1 MSQTKTVVIRLSK
14 EEYSLLE
21 ELSDSGSA
29 EEYIGRLV
37 KQALNEQRM
46 KNGYAEMAQ
55 TNLELAQMCFEADE
69 QCTRQYEE
77 ELSKL

>member
-1 MSQTKTVVIRLSK
+1 MSQTKTVVISLS
-14 EEYSLLE
+14 EEDYSLLE

-29 EEYIGRLV
+29 EEYIESLV
-37 KQALNEQRM
+37 KQRLNEQRL

-55 TNLELAQMCFEADE
+55 TNLELAQMCFDADE
-69 QCTRQYEE
+69 ECTRQYEE